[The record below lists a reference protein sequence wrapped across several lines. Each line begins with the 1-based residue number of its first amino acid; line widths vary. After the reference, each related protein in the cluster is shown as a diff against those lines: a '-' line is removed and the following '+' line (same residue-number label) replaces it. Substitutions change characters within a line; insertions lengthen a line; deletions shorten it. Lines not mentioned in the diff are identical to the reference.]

1 MNGNSRVKRRKGATR
16 FAFNRHV
23 YNPPCSPSPSY
34 SRYLHLFALCSS
46 EITRGMKL
54 SQFVSNYK
62 FHLSL
67 NSFRQQFSTPALSGE
82 AEKRKN
88 GESIKQLTMR
98 SDMQMRRDSTIEK
111 IKESASVS
119 STLDESYIFSRRRSM
134 AHRKY
139 SHTYSHKEQEDRILV
154 ARGMI
159 SHAHT

>member
-1 MNGNSRVKRRKGATR
+1 MKRLT
-16 FAFNRHV
+16 
-23 YNPPCSPSPSY
+23 
-34 SRYLHLFALCSS
+34 
-46 EITRGMKL
+46 
-54 SQFVSNYK
+54 
-62 FHLSL
+62 
-67 NSFRQQFSTPALSGE
+67 
-82 AEKRKN
+82 
-88 GESIKQLTMR
+88 TMR
-98 SDMQMRRDSTIEK
+98 PDMQMRRDSAIEK